1 MEASALQAPA
11 GLARA
16 RISVGAPLLRLR
28 SDEQLLALFR
38 AGNDDAFRVIHDR
51 YRSRLFAYTR
61 QMLPGCKQDAED
73 ALQDVFVRAYS
84 GLRAN
89 RRQLA
94 LRPWLYR
101 VAHNRCVD
109 ELRRPVPP
117 APEVLHQVGAP
128 THDPI
133 VQAEQRESLRRL
145 IADLRRLPDHQRSA
159 LLMREL
165 GGMSY
170 VDVAAAMDVSVPAVR
185 SLLVRARI
193 GLAQAVQARDTACI
207 EIRDE
212 MTLAHDRG
220 VRASGTVRRHLAD
233 CDGCR
238 HFRGQLRG
246 SRRQFAALAPA
257 LGPMGVLAKMLGI
270 GGGGAAGGGAGA
282 AATGGAT
289 ATTGAAVGGGTVASA
304 GTLAAGASHVA
315 TLIAAAVVTA
325 GGAVAIQHTITP
337 PVSQRHAVHALAGG
351 ASSTSPVVAPLPY
364 QSQSSAA
371 PANAPAAST
380 APGQPSAAKHAGAT
394 TSASASPS
402 AGTTS
407 ISGGDNIVPTA
418 AAPGETT
425 DSGGTATAGTTPTTG
440 TTTPTGTDGTGTN
453 GAANSTGAGTAT
465 GTASSTGDPSTSG
478 SGTTGTADTSPG
490 DSSSSGSGDPTAPK
504 TGAGTTT
511 GATTGT
517 TTGTTSGTT
526 TGTTP
531 GPPTGT

>member
-270 GGGGAAGGGAGA
+270 GGGAAGGGAGA

-526 TGTTP
+526 TGTTT